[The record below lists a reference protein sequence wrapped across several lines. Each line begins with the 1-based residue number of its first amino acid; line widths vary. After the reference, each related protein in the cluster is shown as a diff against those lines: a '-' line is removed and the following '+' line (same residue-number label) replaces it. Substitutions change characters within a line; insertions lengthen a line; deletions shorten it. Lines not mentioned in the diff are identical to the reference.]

1 MKNFLNVKFWFATG
15 LKPDSFCQPAFYLTL
30 INHVTKTFLKESSF
44 SATYHYPFHIIQ
56 DWVSLNVMRCA
67 IWYHLC
73 NSKNVKN
80 THVGVL
86 LLVKLQAEAWNFTK
100 SNTRA
105 WVFFTFFKLSNGTKS
120 RNAWLLAP
128 LFAVTVVSQQRR
140 WKRSSNSDL
149 ASKRE
154 DVTCISLFIYICIL
168 VRANISFQEMLPIG
182 LYHL

>member
-1 MKNFLNVKFWFATG
+1 MLLLFCSKWKYQTLGVSVLKPYPKQLVFWAVMKNFLNVKFWFATG

-80 THVGVL
+80 THGEVL
-86 LLVKLQAEAWNFTK
+86 LLEKLQAKSLNFTK
-100 SNTRA
+100 SSTTL
-105 WVFFTFFKLSNGTKS
+105 WVFFTFLKLYKWYQIAQNITYMTF
-120 RNAWLLAP
+120 WLFLS
-128 LFAVTVVSQQRR
+128 V
-140 WKRSSNSDL
+140 
-149 ASKRE
+149 
-154 DVTCISLFIYICIL
+154 
-168 VRANISFQEMLPIG
+168 
-182 LYHL
+182 